1 MKFFVAILLTALL
14 GHAAPL
20 FFPWWS
26 FAVTSFIVAVIVHQ
40 KAGLA
45 FVSGFFGIFLLFII
59 HTFIIDYTNDHLLS
73 KKVAEILKIGSNAF
87 SVMVLS
93 AFIGGLISSLAALSG
108 SLARGKA
115 R

>member
-26 FAVTSFIVAVIVHQ
+26 FAITSFVVAVVVHQ

-45 FVSGFFGIFLLFII
+45 FVSGFFGVFLLFII

-73 KKVAEILKIGSNAF
+73 KKVAEILKIGSSAF
-87 SVMVLS
+87 SVMLLS
-93 AFIGGLISSLAALSG
+93 AFVGGLISSLAALSG

-115 R
+115 K

>member
-26 FAVTSFIVAVIVHQ
+26 FALTSFIVAVIVHQ

-73 KKVAEILKIGSNAF
+73 KKVAEILKIGSSAF
-87 SVMVLS
+87 SVMLLS

>member
-73 KKVAEILKIGSNAF
+73 KKVAEILKIGSSAF
-87 SVMVLS
+87 SVMLLS